1 MAVSLEVSQ
10 AFSAVEEALCELD
23 CFVQVLNAPDDAPP
37 IAFVLSQMVGRLTNQ
52 FGELSRLVYGG
63 MGGMPP
69 MATNEVEGSDSCRGP
84 SIGVPDS

>member
-10 AFSAVEEALCELD
+10 ASSAVEEALCELD
-23 CFVQVLNAPDDAPP
+23 CFVQMLNAPDDAPP

-69 MATNEVEGSDSCRGP
+69 MVTKVMAGQSAP
-84 SIGVPDS
+84 SRT